1 MENSKFPTCS
11 VISSIL
17 ATCIYISA
25 AAQNFRR
32 DDTQGIK
39 YANFVKNPSNRL
51 NVAVLDSLM
60 VYRPVDCT
68 FQCLNNQDCYSV
80 NFATTTSLDG
90 RHSCEL
96 LSTDKFHNSGDLV
109 LHESYDHFNIKVIV
123 KLFRSCKRP

>member
-68 FQCLNNQDCYSV
+68 FQCLNNHEYRMKFFNESRIIEVKQDRNHEHPMS
-80 NFATTTSLDG
+80 NDSASTPEDNSLATI
-90 RHSCEL
+90 RN
-96 LSTDKFHNSGDLV
+96 STLG
-109 LHESYDHFNIKVIV
+109 IPA
-123 KLFRSCKRP
+123 C